1 LAAIVQDDVWVI
13 ANFKETQLAGLAPGQ
28 AVDMKIDALPDHKLI
43 GRIDSFAPASGNQFA
58 LLPADNATGN
68 FTKVVQR
75 VPVKVT
81 FDPSDVKKLAGR
93 LVPGMSVNVEVE
105 LHQEGDRA
113 VPPAASAAS
122 ANPAAAAR

>member
-1 LAAIVQDDVWVI
+1 
-13 ANFKETQLAGLAPGQ
+13 
-28 AVDMKIDALPDHKLI
+28 MKIDALPDYKLI

-81 FDPSDVKKLAGR
+81 LDPSDLKKLAGR
-93 LVPGMSVNVEVE
+93 LVPGMSVNVEIE
-105 LHQEGDRA
+105 LHQKGDKP
-113 VPPAASAAS
+113 VPPAASATS
-122 ANPAAAAR
+122 TAAAR